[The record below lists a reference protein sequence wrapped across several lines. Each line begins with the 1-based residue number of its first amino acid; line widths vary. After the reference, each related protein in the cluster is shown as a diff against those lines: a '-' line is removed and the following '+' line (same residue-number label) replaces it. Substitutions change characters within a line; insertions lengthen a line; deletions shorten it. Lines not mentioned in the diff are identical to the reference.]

1 MLPLAS
7 LASSTVHVQMS
18 RGDGCNFLTV
28 VTLIVGVDMPGGLAC
43 RYVQLVYG
51 G

>member
-18 RGDGCNFLTV
+18 RGYGCNFLTV
-28 VTLIVGVDMPGGLAC
+28 VTLIVGVHGGYAWWAC
-43 RYVQLVYG
+43 M
-51 G
+51 